1 MAALKVKKEWKNMS
15 DEFNEIHTLAQNKLI
30 LLFFLSKIKIPIP
43 IQQVDEFVLS
53 TKYMNFFEYQ
63 QYLKELEAQKLIH
76 KYDDEIRTYIE
87 ISQTGRDV
95 LDILLDLLP
104 KYTVEEIEEYIKK
117 NYRKIKLNTEVY
129 SDYKI
134 LSPTEYIVIC
144 SLREGNSILFEIKVN
159 VPHVEIAKRICKN
172 WNKNAETVYRLLFE
186 NLARNHEEPEKN
198 QE

>member
-1 MAALKVKKEWKNMS
+1 MAALKVKKEWKKMS

-30 LLFFLSKIKIPIP
+30 ILFFLNKISIPIST
-43 IQQVDEFVLS
+43 QQLDEFILS

-76 KYDDEIRTYIE
+76 RYDDELRTYIE
-87 ISQTGRDV
+87 ISQSGKDV
-95 LDILLDLLP
+95 LEILLNLIP
-104 KYTVEEIEEYIKK
+104 KLTLEEIEEYIKK

-134 LSPTEYIVIC
+134 LSQNEYLVVC
-144 SLREGNSILFEIKVN
+144 SLREGNSILFEVKVN
-159 VPHVEIAKRICKN
+159 VPHVEIAKRICRN

-186 NLARNHEEPEKN
+186 NLAKNHEEPS